1 MDRPPGEGPVEKRPA
16 TRIRTI
22 MNGRIMFNN
31 RSATLDCLVRNLSET
46 GAKLEVSGAVTVPER
61 FELDIPRKGVRRR
74 ARMVWRR
81 EGEMGVAFEDAAA
94 EAPADESM
102 ADRVKRLEEENA
114 RLRARVAELVAQA
127 SEG

>member
-1 MDRPPGEGPVEKRPA
+1 MEKRPA

-22 MNGRIMFNN
+22 MNGRIIFNN